1 VQSRIISVAF
11 YLSRNTADK
20 VIIVIND
27 I

>member
-1 VQSRIISVAF
+1 VQNRIISVAF
-11 YLSRNTADK
+11 YLSKNKADK